1 MCAPCSDDQ
10 HCSKTVPR
18 IRREKTDS
26 QFIVNSRLKGNF
38 TCMTEM
44 IDLFGLS
51 VALDMQ
57 LVILFAIVF
66 VAGIIRGFLGFGSAL
81 LTVPTLSM
89 LYGPTQAV
97 VIGVLIEIP
106 TSLSL
111 LHVAIRES
119 ERRTVRSMLLTF
131 VMFVPVGA
139 LLLKVVDP
147 QLMKFV
153 ISFLVLA
160 MVGIIALQD
169 RMVLFISRFGT
180 LFAGAVSGV
189 AQGMTGMAGPIFVA
203 ALLARGESAVLTRAN
218 IVALAGGLI
227 AISVI
232 SFWVVGLITIE
243 TIIYTILATPSI
255 LLGVWAG
262 SVLFRRLSHW
272 NLRGII
278 LAFLAVT
285 AVLTLFQ

>member
-1 MCAPCSDDQ
+1 
-10 HCSKTVPR
+10 
-18 IRREKTDS
+18 
-26 QFIVNSRLKGNF
+26 
-38 TCMTEM
+38 
-44 IDLFGLS
+44 
-51 VALDMQ
+51 MQ
-57 LVILFAIVF
+57 LVILIASVLL
-66 VAGIIRGFLGFGSAL
+66 ACIIRGFLGFGSEL
-81 LTVPTLSM
+81 LTVPTLSI
-89 LYGPTQAV
+89 LYRPTQAV
-97 VIGVLIEIP
+97 VIAVMIEIP

-189 AQGMTGMAGPIFVA
+189 A
-203 ALLARGESAVLTRAN
+203 
-218 IVALAGGLI
+218 
-227 AISVI
+227 
-232 SFWVVGLITIE
+232 
-243 TIIYTILATPSI
+243 
-255 LLGVWAG
+255 
-262 SVLFRRLSHW
+262 
-272 NLRGII
+272 
-278 LAFLAVT
+278 
-285 AVLTLFQ
+285 

>member
-1 MCAPCSDDQ
+1 MP
-10 HCSKTVPR
+10 
-18 IRREKTDS
+18 
-26 QFIVNSRLKGNF
+26 
-38 TCMTEM
+38 EM

-81 LTVPTLSM
+81 LTVPALSM
-89 LYGPTQAV
+89 LYGPAQAV

-106 TSLSL
+106 TSLGL
-111 LHVAIRES
+111 LPVAIRES
-119 ERRTVRSMLLTF
+119 EPRTVWSMLLTF
-131 VMFVPVGA
+131 VVFVPVGA
-139 LLLKVVDP
+139 LLLKAVDP
-147 QLMKFV
+147 ALMKTV
-153 ISFLVLA
+153 ISFLVLL

-169 RMVLFISRFGT
+169 RMVLFLSRFGI

-189 AQGMTGMAGPIFVA
+189 AQGMTGMAGPLFVT
-203 ALLARGESAVLTRAN
+203 ALLARGESAILTRAN
-218 IVALAGGLI
+218 IVASAGGLI

-232 SFWVVGLITIE
+232 SFWAFGLITTE
-243 TIIYTILATPSI
+243 TIIYTSLATPSI

-278 LAFLAVT
+278 LVFLAVT
-285 AVLTLFQ
+285 AVVTLFR